1 MYVAEVYLADGDN
14 FTFLFIKYC
23 VGFLFVILVPLIAL
37 LLEPDIRAGIR
48 SAQQRQNFFTPLLKI
63 NWNEVVWKLDRGC
76 VDVDTFENVHTCKT
90 FDSLT
95 LRLTPL
101 FKGTVFKHSK
111 STTKRPLYRTVFGSA
126 VLCLQNVA
134 DDDGDVEA
142 ISMAAKGQEEE
153 RPLQKQ
159 QHRPIAAASS
169 EDGLQMEVEAEEAE
183 GEREEE
189 SRQMIGKDGD

>member
-1 MYVAEVYLADGDN
+1 MCG
-14 FTFLFIKYC
+14 
-23 VGFLFVILVPLIAL
+23 
-37 LLEPDIRAGIR
+37 
-48 SAQQRQNFFTPLLKI
+48 
-63 NWNEVVWKLDRGC
+63 NWIEVVWMWTLLKMFIHVGK
-76 VDVDTFENVHTCKT
+76 TFE
-90 FDSLT
+90 SLT
-95 LRLTPL
+95 LTLTPL

-183 GEREEE
+183 EGEVEKEEE